1 MRCFSQVLEHSN
13 YEKRIILDVNTD
25 LGNRKYKST
34 LLACVQSSTVGLQK
48 LKKKTFVRKVCKR
61 KIKQVLRLSG
71 SWLETLTSAK
81 VVQYLD
87 PC

>member
-48 LKKKTFVRKVCKR
+48 LKKKNFCQESVQKKD
-61 KIKQVLRLSG
+61 KAG
-71 SWLETLTSAK
+71 PK
-81 VVQYLD
+81 VVR
-87 PC
+87 